1 MRTQPL
7 STWAA
12 MAVAV
17 VGFGRQTGM
26 SQGGGK
32 RWRHHAINRE
42 MQALGQRF
50 GMRSSWLSLTF
61 IVWDSAVSNY
71 KKKCACPGMLPIQWI
86 LMDVTWNESSALL
99 KCITS
104 TVQCCVD
111 LDFVFHWIHYLP
123 KSDFCWMHSIFLT
136 AVEFSFGRQITV
148 NVRAAQNLCY
158 NPICCI
164 KVDLSH

>member
-1 MRTQPL
+1 MPNAWEH
-7 STWAA
+7 SHWAHGLPWPWLWWVLA
-12 MAVAV
+12 DKWE
-17 VGFGRQTGM
+17 GHEEKGRG
-26 SQGGGK
+26 S
-32 RWRHHAINRE
+32 INKE

-111 LDFVFHWIHYLP
+111 LDFVFHCIHYLP

-136 AVEFSFGRQITV
+136 AVEFSFGRQ
-148 NVRAAQNLCY
+148 NNSECY
-158 NPICCI
+158 SCT
-164 KVDLSH
+164 KSLL